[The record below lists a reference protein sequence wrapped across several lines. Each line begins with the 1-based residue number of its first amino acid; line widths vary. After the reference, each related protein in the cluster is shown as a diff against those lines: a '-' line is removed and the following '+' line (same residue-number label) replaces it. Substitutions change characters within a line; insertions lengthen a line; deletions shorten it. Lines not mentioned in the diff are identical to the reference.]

1 MTMGT
6 KIVILNEGRIQQVA
20 PPLEVYNHPANQ
32 FVASFIG
39 SPALNFLTLSLKND
53 SLVDSTAGI
62 QVPLTGQIRTQLRS
76 YRRPNVVLGSR
87 PEALRPLERGLP
99 VPANSA
105 PLIVDVIQHLGHE
118 TLLDAS
124 DGPHRIVAA

>member
-20 PPLEVYNHPANQ
+20 SPLEVYNHPANQ

-39 SPALNFLTLSLKND
+39 SPAMNFVTLSLEND

-62 QVPLTGQIRTQLRS
+62 QIPLTAQMRTQLAS
-76 YRRPNVVLGSR
+76 YRSPRVVLGAR
-87 PEALRPLERGLP
+87 PKRLRQLERALLLP
-99 VPANSA
+99 A
-105 PLIVDVIQHLGHE
+105 
-118 TLLDAS
+118 
-124 DGPHRIVAA
+124 